1 MADRGLTIGSTNSL
15 HALAGDNI
23 PREYHRKVLK
33 KIAQLTK
40 VSLIILVPNEGL
52 IQGVPNWKYKLVT
65 DFLAVLTSS
74 TTC

>member
-1 MADRGLTIGSTNSL
+1 MADRGLTVGSTTSL

-40 VSLIILVPNEGL
+40 VRLIMVAP
-52 IQGVPNWKYKLVT
+52 
-65 DFLAVLTSS
+65 D
-74 TTC
+74 